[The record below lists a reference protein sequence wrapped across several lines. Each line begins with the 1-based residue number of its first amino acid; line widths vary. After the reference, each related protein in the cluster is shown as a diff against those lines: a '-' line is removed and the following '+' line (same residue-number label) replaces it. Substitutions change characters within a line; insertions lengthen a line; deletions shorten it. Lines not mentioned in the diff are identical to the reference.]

1 MLEFSDTLFMETEI
15 ADEVYVDRF
24 KSGESSAFG
33 ELYDRYAERIYRFVY
48 YKTFRRELAEDIVS
62 DVFYKALEKID
73 TYDPEKGP
81 FSAWL
86 YRIARNTVIDRYR
99 TKRPTVDIDDIF
111 DLSHDERTEEKLD
124 AEATLGRVSKYLE
137 KLSPKQ
143 REIVTLRVW
152 EELSYKEIADIVG
165 GTEASVKM
173 AFSRTI
179 RDVRENLG
187 PLAVLI
193 LMLMKP

>member
-1 MLEFSDTLFMETEI
+1 MPTETQDNNFI
-15 ADEVYVDRF
+15 TRF
-24 KSGESSAFG
+24 KSGDSTAFG

-48 YKTFRRELAEDIVS
+48 YKIFNKEMTEDIVS

-73 TYDPEKGP
+73 SYDAEKGP

-99 TKRPTVDIDDIF
+99 TKKETLDIEDIF
-111 DLSHDERTEEKLD
+111 DLGVDERTEEKLD
-124 AEATLGRVSKYLE
+124 AEATLGKVSQYLE

-143 REIVTLRVW
+143 REIVTLRIW

-165 GTEASVKM
+165 GTEGSVKM

-179 RDVRENLG
+179 NEVREKFG
-187 PLAVLI
+187 PLGVLL
-193 LMLMKP
+193 LMLMKQ